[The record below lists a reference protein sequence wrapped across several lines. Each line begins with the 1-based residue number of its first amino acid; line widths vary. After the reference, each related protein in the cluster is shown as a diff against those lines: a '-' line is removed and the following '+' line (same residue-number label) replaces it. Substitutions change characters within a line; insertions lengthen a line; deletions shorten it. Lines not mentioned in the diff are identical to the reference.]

1 MYLSHH
7 KSHHLSFCSLYVIWS
22 KPHIFHEFIYGV
34 SLSSIPFS
42 LSITFALWAH
52 QLVLLAQSLFLQHR
66 HSVCLDSLVWT
77 KSHYPLQKL
86 LHCLLNIG
94 LLFFLP
100 SVLYQERGFPPHL
113 HCHFLVVIPSFPTR
127 FLVLM
132 QLLPSSLLVSHSFTS
147 GDQLFRFAW
156 DCGGC
161 HGQGT
166 STYKTSTSRSSFS
179 WLPVILSVLLALK
192 TQEH

>member
-22 KPHIFHEFIYGV
+22 KPHIFHKFIYGV

-66 HSVCLDSLVWT
+66 HSVSLDSLVWT

-94 LLFFLP
+94 LLFFP
-100 SVLYQERGFPPHL
+100 PKCSISRER
-113 HCHFLVVIPSFPTR
+113 IPSSPSLT
-127 FLVLM
+127 
-132 QLLPSSLLVSHSFTS
+132 LPGSHTFFSYKIFGPYATATFFTPSFTLIHLRWPTVPICL
-147 GDQLFRFAW
+147 GLWGVPRTRDFHL
-156 DCGGC
+156 
-161 HGQGT
+161 
-166 STYKTSTSRSSFS
+166 
-179 WLPVILSVLLALK
+179 
-192 TQEH
+192 